1 MINAWLFEG
10 PGRALVDSRRPDPV
24 LGNHD
29 VLIRVLA
36 CGVCRTDLHV
46 GNGELPDIP
55 YPIVPGHQV
64 VGEVVAAG
72 EESPIATGSRVGV
85 AWLGWT
91 CGQCAYCVNGQEN
104 LCDAARF
111 HGYQIDGGYAD
122 YMRADARYCFTLD
135 RKLEPAATA
144 PLLCAGLI
152 GFRSLRLAGDARHI
166 GVYGFGSAAH
176 IVAQVAQHAG
186 RQIYAFTRPGDTGAQ
201 HFARDLGVAWAGGSD
216 ETSPCALDAALIFA
230 PVGALVPKALRD
242 VRKGGVVICGGIHM
256 SDIPSFP
263 YADLWGERQL
273 RSVAN
278 LTRQDGRD
286 FMALAAE
293 GFLTPRVTTYPLADA
308 NRALADLENGSL
320 TGSAVLVV
328 D

>member
-1 MINAWLFEG
+1 
-10 PGRALVDSRRPDPV
+10 
-24 LGNHD
+24 
-29 VLIRVLA
+29 
-36 CGVCRTDLHV
+36 
-46 GNGELPDIP
+46 
-55 YPIVPGHQV
+55 
-64 VGEVVAAG
+64 
-72 EESPIATGSRVGV
+72 
-85 AWLGWT
+85 
-91 CGQCAYCVNGQEN
+91 
-104 LCDAARF
+104 
-111 HGYQIDGGYAD
+111 
-122 YMRADARYCFTLD
+122 
-135 RKLEPAATA
+135 
-144 PLLCAGLI
+144 
-152 GFRSLRLAGDARHI
+152 
-166 GVYGFGSAAH
+166 
-176 IVAQVAQHAG
+176 
-186 RQIYAFTRPGDTGAQ
+186 
-201 HFARDLGVAWAGGSD
+201 GSD